1 MMNYLLK
8 IKNQNKK
15 KKIQNMKK
23 KNYKLKLIIKKK
35 IYKIIKV
42 WLKQIKK

>member
-42 WLKQIKK
+42 FYYNSS

>member
-8 IKNQNKK
+8 IKNQKKK
-15 KKIQNMKK
+15 KKIQNMKN

>member
-1 MMNYLLK
+1 MNYLLK

>member
-15 KKIQNMKK
+15 KKIYNMKK